1 MTAQPAALLRL
12 SRALVGFLRL
22 FNLAMVAVAVAMFA
36 ASFAFEPAFREFFT
50 RKPDGV
56 ASGLLMPLLRL
67 WMVLALPVLAAAHV
81 LYTRLLEMIDAVRAG
96 EPFAAQN
103 AARLTTIGWCLLV
116 GQIFDLVCGV
126 MAKAMTMAGSD
137 IDWTFSP
144 TGWLAVLLVFVLA
157 RVFEEGSRIR
167 GELGEMI

>member
-1 MTAQPAALLRL
+1 MPTQPAALLRL
-12 SRALVGFLRL
+12 SRTLVAFLRV
-22 FNLAMVAVAVAMFA
+22 FNLAMVVVAVAMFA

-56 ASGLLMPLLRL
+56 ASGLLMPLLRV
-67 WMVLALPVLAAAHV
+67 WMVLALPVLGAAHV

-103 AARLTTIGWCLLV
+103 VARLTTIGWCLLI
-116 GQIFDLVCGV
+116 GQVFDLVCGV
-126 MAKAMTMAGSD
+126 MARAMNLAGSD
-137 IDWTFSP
+137 IAWSFSL
-144 TGWLAVLLVFVLA
+144 TGWVAVVLVFVLA
-157 RVFEEGSRIR
+157 RVFEEGARIR